1 MILLISP
8 YWNAVPSMCDVIRRV
23 YVSTFRARWG
33 GMVQEHAQ
41 AHAVDDRVGFR
52 LSAVL
57 SRFQIQVHA
66 PCTSSIALTIR
77 AEAVRIVAISFGAS
91 YE

>member
-1 MILLISP
+1 MSAHFAQGGAEWCKSMHGHTQWMMLIGARSTE
-8 YWNAVPSMCDVIRRV
+8 RRKP
-23 YVSTFRARWG
+23 T
-33 GMVQEHAQ
+33 
-41 AHAVDDRVGFR
+41 